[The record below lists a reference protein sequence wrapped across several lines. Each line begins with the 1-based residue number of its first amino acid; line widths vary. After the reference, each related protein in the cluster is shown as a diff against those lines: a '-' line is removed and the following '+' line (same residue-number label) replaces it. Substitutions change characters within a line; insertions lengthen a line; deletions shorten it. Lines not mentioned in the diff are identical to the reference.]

1 MKKLSNTLLYML
13 VTLLAATVLPACTH
27 NNGDIG
33 ELFGTWQVE
42 MTSAEAEVLY
52 VSFQG
57 DIINLRG
64 VKAETRSFTDYA
76 WGNWSRSA
84 DDLTLSFPDN
94 WFDNAAPFFHT
105 GEKSFTV
112 HIDALSS
119 SALTLSWDV
128 PDVDPE
134 TGKTS
139 TISYKMHL
147 TKVK

>member
-1 MKKLSNTLLYML
+1 MKIFSNTLLYIV
-13 VTLLAATVLPACTH
+13 VTLLAATVMPACTH

-42 MTSAEAEVLY
+42 KTSGDAEVLY
-52 VSFQG
+52 ISFQG

-64 VKAETRSFTDYA
+64 VKGETRTFTDYA

-94 WFDNAAPFFHT
+94 WFDNITPFFYT
-105 GEKSFTV
+105 AEKTLVV
-112 HIDALSS
+112 HIDALTSS
-119 SALTLSWDV
+119 SLTLSWDV
-128 PDVDPE
+128 TDVDPE
-134 TGKTS
+134 TGNTS
-139 TISYKMHL
+139 TISYKTHL